1 MADTQV
7 KEATEPKAE
16 QAPDDGV
23 DVQEAELPEA
33 ADQAGA
39 MSGSQI
45 DILLDTVMPVSV
57 RLGQVSMPVRELLQ
71 LGPGSVLKLDKQA
84 GEPVDVFLRNVK
96 LATGHL
102 VVVGDQL
109 GIRLKDIFSPGH
121 GRQGDLETP

>member
-1 MADTQV
+1 
-7 KEATEPKAE
+7 
-16 QAPDDGV
+16 
-23 DVQEAELPEA
+23 
-33 ADQAGA
+33 